1 MRSVFFSI
9 LLLGFSFPVLS
20 ENLLIDETK
29 RIQETIYNYFNG
41 VKNSDETLLNK
52 AFELDKAHMKGFL
65 VEANKDIELTAT
77 PIKEVIKRWVSR
89 EKRPEMKGEILSIRV
104 YGPAATVTFNF
115 NNQYIDFFHLAKTKS
130 GWKIINKFYIYK

>member
-1 MRSVFFSI
+1 MKSVFFSI

-52 AFELDKAHMKGFL
+52 AFELDK
-65 VEANKDIELTAT
+65 V
-77 PIKEVIKRWVSR
+77 
-89 EKRPEMKGEILSIRV
+89 
-104 YGPAATVTFNF
+104 
-115 NNQYIDFFHLAKTKS
+115 
-130 GWKIINKFYIYK
+130 